1 MRPQGP
7 CTAAAPA
14 SLPLAAP
21 APAPRGL
28 HRGAACALSLTLTL
42 VLAACGGGGGG
53 NGFAFLPGATGSG
66 TTTPPAAGGS
76 TPAPAPIAANPP
88 APAAPPY
95 APALDCAALAGR
107 TLAASTISL
116 PTTGAT
122 VTSATPIAAD
132 ATGNSLGAYC
142 QVRGTIAPVDA
153 TAQSIQF
160 ALNLPLAWNGKTIHF
175 GGGGF
180 DGVLIDGTEP
190 VRFGPPGKP
199 APLALG
205 YATYGDDSGHQSSSI
220 TDGRFAT
227 NDEQLANYGGLTL
240 KKTHDV
246 AQALV
251 LAYYSRTPAKAY
263 FLGTSTGG
271 RDALGYIQRW
281 PADYDGVIANE
292 PALNYSGTRLSN
304 VALGRALY
312 ANGGAGWMNVAKT
325 LLVQRT
331 VLQACDRLDGAAD
344 GVVSN
349 VESCRQLNSS
359 ILASLRCPGGTD
371 TGDSCLSDA
380 QLATVNTIE
389 SPLVFSSYALANGV
403 TRAGGYNFL
412 EGALVAGPYT
422 TRDLGTRP
430 VPGNPATSADANMY
444 VTGDQWAK
452 YFVTRDPTFNTL
464 TLDPLAPGAWTSRVT
479 TVSALTDAT
488 DPNLAPFFGRGGK
501 LIMLHGLADEVISP
515 NSTIDYYNRVVA
527 TVGAAQAAQS
537 LRFYTVP
544 GMGHGTG
551 VFIPG
556 WDSLAALEAWAEQ
569 GLAPATPVAMDTVAG
584 TYGRTRPICQ
594 YPAWPKYGGSGSLDA
609 AVNYS
614 CVTEV
619 GNPLACQY
627 LPAAATTYKG
637 GDMAGEELR
646 VQIDPA
652 TLAYTVTIDASSQRA
667 AGTQRSGTLVPQGQ
681 CSYTSGEG
689 GALFTFAPGGVLSGG
704 VSRAGGSGFAALLAF
719 QTTFDNR
726 STPTVFNPVANI
738 SNAAG
743 VQQAGSAAALPYAGA
758 VRLRNAGTFQYCRDA
773 TTNGFMVYDA
783 NCTQTEKGYLAYN
796 TTRGAFD
803 VYTTPASGG
812 ATTTG
817 GTLSGSMV
825 IGLVGG
831 TAVPL
836 HLVRDGAGN
845 VGMRLQSP
853 QQSLVTGTADGSYIA
868 ASSNGDNR
876 SAAIAGNSLQLG
888 TATATLG
895 FDSPVPGVATAS
907 AARPGKLVYN
917 GGVFAFVSDT
927 TANAALELGVRH

>member
-1 MRPQGP
+1 MQPQGP
-7 CTAAAPA
+7 RAAIPRAP
-14 SLPLAAP
+14 S
-21 APAPRGL
+21 PRPWGAVLGL
-28 HRGAACALSLTLTL
+28 GLL
-42 VLAACGGGGGG
+42 LAACGGGGGG
-53 NGFAFLPGATGSG
+53 GGGFAFLPSSPSAGAPTPAPGD
-66 TTTPPAAGGS
+66 TPPPATAPPAAP
-76 TPAPAPIAANPP
+76 TV
-88 APAAPPY
+88 
-95 APALDCAALAGR
+95 DCAALAGR
-107 TLAASTISL
+107 SLPASAISL
-116 PTTGAT
+116 PTGGAT
-122 VTSATPIAAD
+122 VTAAVAISATDPAN
-132 ATGNSLGAYC
+132 TLGAYC
-142 QVRGTIAPVDA
+142 QVRGSIQPVDA
-153 TAQSIQF
+153 SAQAIQF
-160 ALNLPLAWNGKTIHF
+160 AVNLPLAWNGKTIQF

-180 DGVLIDGTEP
+180 NGRLIDGTEP
-190 VRFGPPGKP
+190 VRFGPPDQA
-199 APLALG
+199 APLAMG

-240 KKTHDV
+240 KKTRDV

-251 LAYYSRTPAKAY
+251 LAYYGRKPTKAY

-271 RDALGYIQRW
+271 RDALAYIQRW

-304 VALGRALY
+304 VAVGRALY

-344 GVVSN
+344 SIVSN
-349 VESCRQLNSS
+349 VESCRQLNSA

-371 TGDSCLSDA
+371 AGDSCLSDA
-380 QLATVNTIE
+380 QLATVRTIE
-389 SPLVFSSYALANGV
+389 SPLDFSSYTLANGV
-403 TRAGGYNFL
+403 TRAGGYNLL

-444 VTGDQWAK
+444 VTGDQWVK
-452 YFVTRDPTFNTL
+452 YFVTRDAAFDSLTF
-464 TLDPLAPGAWTSRVT
+464 DPLAPGAFTSRVT

-488 DPNLAPFFGRGGK
+488 DPNLAPFFAHGGK

-527 TVGAAQAAQS
+527 TVGAASAAQS

-556 WDSLAALEAWAEQ
+556 WDSLSALEAWVEK

-584 TYGRTRPICQ
+584 TYGRTRPLCQ
-594 YPAWPKYGGSGSLDA
+594 FPAWPKYRGSGSLDA
-609 AVNYS
+609 SVNYS

-627 LPAAATTYKG
+627 LPASATTYKG
-637 GDMAGEELR
+637 GNMAGEELR

-704 VSRAGGSGFAALLAF
+704 VTRAAGGGFASLVAF

-726 STPTVFNPVANI
+726 STPTVFNPVAAI

-743 VQQAGSAAALPYAGA
+743 VQQSGSGAAASYAGA

-773 TTNGFMVYDA
+773 TTGGFMVYDA
-783 NCTQTEKGYLAYN
+783 NCTQTEKGYLSFN

-803 VYTTPASGG
+803 VYTTSPTGG

-831 TAVPL
+831 APVPL
-836 HLVRDGAGN
+836 HLVRDASGN
-845 VGMRLQSP
+845 VGMRVHAT
-853 QQSLVTGTADGSYIA
+853 QQSLVAGTADGSYIA

-876 SAAIAGNSLQLG
+876 DAAIAGSSLQLG
-888 TATATLG
+888 SASATLA
-895 FDSPVPGVATAS
+895 FDTPVPGVATS
-907 AARPGKLVYN
+907 GTGRPGKLIYN
-917 GGVFAFVSDT
+917 SGVFAFVADPG
-927 TANAALELGVRH
+927 ANAALELGVRH